1 MKNTKLLAVTLFV
14 VMAIWQPAMA
24 GNGASAPP
32 VHKRYVGFDVG
43 ASHATGGLFGS
54 ETTSGSTGFALRFGY
69 QFNRHLAAE
78 IGYAYF
84 GDFQFDNRPAP
95 NNCPGRPPGGCD
107 ITTKTTLSAPL
118 INVVGLIPLGERW
131 ALKARAGASRRLT
144 FDPWTAATGIPA
156 APFPSIVM
164 RPEIDPSG
172 LGFVSDDWALT
183 INVKKNRTP
192 TIVMSESSLLWMGK
206 GILQRALSSAPES
219 PGSFHRPHVKASFKR
234 IMIALV

>member
-131 ALKARAGASRRLT
+131 ALKARAGVFYAHVSSEISGPGAPTSPSPSRVS
-144 FDPWTAATGIPA
+144 D
-156 APFPSIVM
+156 SN
-164 RPEIDPSG
+164 SG
-172 LGFVSDDWALT
+172 LHLGAAVTYRFNDHMDGEIGWTYFEQLGVGVDPGGDLILFGTGS
-183 INVKKNRTP
+183 
-192 TIVMSESSLLWMGK
+192 SSLAAV
-206 GILQRALSSAPES
+206 GIAYR
-219 PGSFHRPHVKASFKR
+219 F
-234 IMIALV
+234 